1 MLNSDKELNC
11 FLQMTI
17 NLMSTFITPLLSL
30 LPVCCSLLQ
39 IEPDMTN
46 TISYWFQ
53 SPPSIQNLVN
63 CFSIRKSLWVVAIGN
78 HRPLLED
85 TSEIHQDIQSPC
97 RHRGGQK
104 RLKNVSERACDTL
117 LMEWKLDGA
126 EKKKPQG
133 TGDMEKFSLE
143 NLILFTQFHPFRAA
157 TMVVISTGFCINRYL
172 LTVDFSRSPVHLCM
186 RSATLT
192 TIAPGRGGAGTYS
205 EHPRGKTCQ
214 KELN

>member
-63 CFSIRKSLWVVAIGN
+63 CFSIRKSLWAVAIGN

-97 RHRGGQK
+97 RHRDGQK
-104 RLKNVSERACDTL
+104 RLKNVWERAADTL

-126 EKKKPQG
+126 EKKKTTRNRRHG
-133 TGDMEKFSLE
+133 KV
-143 NLILFTQFHPFRAA
+143 LFRKLSIVYTIPPLSCGHN
-157 TMVVISTGFCINRYL
+157 GGNINRFLYQQ
-172 LTVDFSRSPVHLCM
+172 VSPYRWLQPVTSPPLHEVCYIDHYC
-186 RSATLT
+186 SWE
-192 TIAPGRGGAGTYS
+192 GRGRYILWTS
-205 EHPRGKTCQ
+205 KR
-214 KELN
+214 

>member
-30 LPVCCSLLQ
+30 LPVCFSLLQ
-39 IEPDMTN
+39 IEPEMTN

-63 CFSIRKSLWVVAIGN
+63 CFSIRKSLWAVAIGN

-104 RLKNVSERACDTL
+104 RLKNVSERAGDTL

-126 EKKKPQG
+126 EKKTPQG
-133 TGDMEKFSLE
+133 KVGRNLFQLWSVPLPPSLGVWADVMT
-143 NLILFTQFHPFRAA
+143 NSHLLDTPI
-157 TMVVISTGFCINRYL
+157 VISFIT
-172 LTVDFSRSPVHLCM
+172 SPLE
-186 RSATLT
+186 
-192 TIAPGRGGAGTYS
+192 YD
-205 EHPRGKTCQ
+205 
-214 KELN
+214 

>member
-1 MLNSDKELNC
+1 MILNRARNFRSWIQPANHWASHKNQRFQYRHRFTVRGAILCEMLNSDKELNC

-30 LPVCCSLLQ
+30 LPECFSLLQ

-133 TGDMEKFSLE
+133 KGDMEK
-143 NLILFTQFHPFRAA
+143 
-157 TMVVISTGFCINRYL
+157 
-172 LTVDFSRSPVHLCM
+172 
-186 RSATLT
+186 
-192 TIAPGRGGAGTYS
+192 
-205 EHPRGKTCQ
+205 
-214 KELN
+214 

>member
-17 NLMSTFITPLLSL
+17 NLMSTFVTPLLSL
-30 LPVCCSLLQ
+30 LPVCFSLLQ

-46 TISYWFQ
+46 TISYCFQ
-53 SPPSIQNLVN
+53 SPPSIQNLLN

-126 EKKKPQG
+126 LTSAGHQSTSAWGLLHWPLLLLGGEGQVHTLNIQEVRPQVPACY
-133 TGDMEKFSLE
+133 LE
-143 NLILFTQFHPFRAA
+143 RGELLIHNQCVLH
-157 TMVVISTGFCINRYL
+157 SGFVL
-172 LTVDFSRSPVHLCM
+172 V
-186 RSATLT
+186 
-192 TIAPGRGGAGTYS
+192 
-205 EHPRGKTCQ
+205 
-214 KELN
+214 

>member
-1 MLNSDKELNC
+1 M
-11 FLQMTI
+11 
-17 NLMSTFITPLLSL
+17 
-30 LPVCCSLLQ
+30 
-39 IEPDMTN
+39 
-46 TISYWFQ
+46 
-53 SPPSIQNLVN
+53 N
-63 CFSIRKSLWVVAIGN
+63 CFSIRKSLWAVAIGN

-104 RLKNVSERACDTL
+104 RLKNVWERAADTL

-126 EKKKPQG
+126 EKKKTTRNRRHG
-133 TGDMEKFSLE
+133 KV
-143 NLILFTQFHPFRAA
+143 LFRKLSIVYTIPPLSCGHNGGN
-157 TMVVISTGFCINRYL
+157 ITGFCISRYL

>member
-1 MLNSDKELNC
+1 MILTRARNFRSWIQPANHWASHKNQRFQYRHRFTVRRAILYKMLNSDKELNC

-30 LPVCCSLLQ
+30 LPVCFSLLQ

-63 CFSIRKSLWVVAIGN
+63 CFSIRKSLWAVAIGN

-104 RLKNVSERACDTL
+104 RLKNVSERAGDTL

-133 TGDMEKFSLE
+133 KGDMEK
-143 NLILFTQFHPFRAA
+143 
-157 TMVVISTGFCINRYL
+157 
-172 LTVDFSRSPVHLCM
+172 
-186 RSATLT
+186 
-192 TIAPGRGGAGTYS
+192 
-205 EHPRGKTCQ
+205 
-214 KELN
+214 